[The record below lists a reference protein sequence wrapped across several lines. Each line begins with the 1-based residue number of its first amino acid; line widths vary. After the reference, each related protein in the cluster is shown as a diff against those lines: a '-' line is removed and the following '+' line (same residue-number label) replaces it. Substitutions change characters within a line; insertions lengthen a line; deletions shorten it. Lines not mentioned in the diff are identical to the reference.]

1 MKIDQ
6 RNKTQVIGF
15 SVFAGILL
23 ILFVYAGSTG
33 WRLWSSDGS
42 QQKWNSSG
50 PGYHK

>member
-6 RNKTQVIGF
+6 PNKTQFIGF

-23 ILFVYAGSTG
+23 IWFVYAGVTG
-33 WRLWSSDGS
+33 WHLFSSKGS